1 MEPHFPRNMDQK
13 AVPVLQLDS
22 EHGVGQELENRA
34 LYFNC
39 VFPRHVRISGSPFVI
54 RTVCSK

>member
-1 MEPHFPRNMDQK
+1 
-13 AVPVLQLDS
+13 VPILQLDS
-22 EHGVGQELENRA
+22 EHGVGKEIENRA